1 MSLRVIRLGGS
12 LLELPDVAGRLR
24 HWLAAQ
30 PAATNVLVVGGGQL
44 ADVVRAFDRRQGLA
58 AADAHWLAV
67 GAMELNARMIAR
79 LLPEAV
85 WLDWPAMDRAQ
96 SVAELVR
103 VLASP
108 RLDGQTSHVV
118 CYGLSSPP
126 LAILN
131 PTRLLEHD
139 EQIQAARR
147 LPMNW
152 HVTSDSIAARAA
164 EMLDADELVL
174 LKSADPPDPP
184 TIEAVVAAGYVDT
197 YFGEASRCVRRIRY
211 VNLRR
216 HEATCSG
223 GPLLK

>member
-1 MSLRVIRLGGS
+1 MSLRVIKLGGS
-12 LLELPDVAGRLR
+12 LLELADVAGRLR

-30 PAATNVLVVGGGQL
+30 SAATNVLVVGGGQL
-44 ADVVRAFDRRQGLA
+44 ADVVRAFDRRHGLA

-79 LLPEAV
+79 LLPDAV
-85 WLDWPAMDRAQ
+85 WLDWPIDHIPHEA
-96 SVAELVR
+96 
-103 VLASP
+103 
-108 RLDGQTSHVV
+108 
-118 CYGLSSPP
+118 

-139 EQIQAARR
+139 EETQAARR

-164 EMLDADELVL
+164 EVLDADELVL

-184 TIEAVVAAGYVDT
+184 TIEALVAAGYVDT
-197 YFGEASRCVRRIRY
+197 CFSEASHCVRRIRY

-216 HEATCSG
+216 HEAPCSG